1 MSKIEQN
8 KEKKRQAILKA
19 AKAVF
24 LAEGFT
30 LASMDVIASKAQMTK
45 QTLYR
50 YFSSK
55 DVLFKATLQQMGAQ
69 FDEHSAEQLK
79 ISDNYQALY
88 GFATAFLVFHLS
100 DEHIATLKLLIAESG
115 KSSTI
120 LESFMSV
127 GENETDIALAQFLTD
142 RFDTEDVTTKVTL
155 WTGMLLSLRSG
166 VLMGMPKPNRQ
177 DIEQYARVSTEFLL
191 AALNTG

>member
-30 LASMDVIASKAQMTK
+30 LASMDVIASEAQMTK

-69 FDEHSAEQLK
+69 FDEHSIEQLK

-88 GFATAFLVFHLS
+88 GFATAFLAFHLS
-100 DEHIATLKLLIAESG
+100 DEHIATLKLLIADNG
-115 KSSTI
+115 KSPAI

-127 GENETDIALAQFLTD
+127 GENETDIALAQFFTD
-142 RFDTEDVTTKVTL
+142 RFDTEDVATKVTL
-155 WTGMLLSLRSG
+155 WTGMLLSLRGG
-166 VLMGMPKPNRQ
+166 VLMGMAKPNLQ
-177 DIEQYARVSTEFLL
+177 DIEQHARASTEFLL
-191 AALNTG
+191 AALSTD

>member
-30 LASMDVIASKAQMTK
+30 LASMDVIASEAQMTK

-69 FDEHSAEQLK
+69 FDEHSVEQLK

-88 GFATAFLVFHLS
+88 GFATAFLAFHLS
-100 DEHIATLKLLIAESG
+100 DEHIATLKLLIAENG
-115 KSSTI
+115 KSPAI

-127 GENETDIALAQFLTD
+127 GENETDIALAQFFTD
-142 RFDTEDVTTKVTL
+142 RFETEDVATKVTL

-166 VLMGMPKPNRQ
+166 VLMGMPKPNQQ
-177 DIEQYARVSTEFLL
+177 DTEQHARASTEFLL
-191 AALNTG
+191 AALSTD

>member
-24 LAEGFT
+24 WAEGFT
-30 LASMDVIASKAQMTK
+30 LASMDVIASEAQMTK

-69 FDEHSAEQLK
+69 FDEHSVEQLK

-88 GFATAFLVFHLS
+88 GFAKAFLAFHLS
-100 DEHIATLKLLIAESG
+100 DEHIATLKLLIAENG
-115 KSSTI
+115 KSPTI

-127 GENETDIALAQFLTD
+127 GENETDIALAQFFTD
-142 RFDTEDVTTKVTL
+142 RFDIEDVATKVTL

-166 VLMGMPKPNRQ
+166 VLMGMAKPNLQ
-177 DIEQYARVSTEFLL
+177 DIEQHARASTEFLL
-191 AALNTG
+191 AALNTD

>member
-30 LASMDVIASKAQMTK
+30 LASMDVIASEAQMTK

-69 FDEHSAEQLK
+69 FDERFVEQLK

-88 GFATAFLVFHLS
+88 GFATAFLAFHLS
-100 DEHIATLKLLIAESG
+100 DEHIATLKLLIAENG
-115 KSSTI
+115 KSPAI

-127 GENETDIALAQFLTD
+127 GESETDIALAQFFTD
-142 RFDTEDVTTKVTL
+142 RFDIDDVATKVTL

-166 VLMGMPKPNRQ
+166 VLMGMAKPNQQ
-177 DIEQYARVSTEFLL
+177 DIEQHARVSTEFLL
-191 AALNTG
+191 AALSTD